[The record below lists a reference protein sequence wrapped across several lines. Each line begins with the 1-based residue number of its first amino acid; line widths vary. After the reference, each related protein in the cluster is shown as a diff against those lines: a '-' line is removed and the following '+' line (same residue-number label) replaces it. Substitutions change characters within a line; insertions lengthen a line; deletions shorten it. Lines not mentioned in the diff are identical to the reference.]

1 MIQVYPQST
10 EHVPA
15 ETPRVHSISVVIP
28 TRNRPASLA
37 RTVAALRVQTC
48 APREV
53 IIVDASDSPVEPAIA
68 GHLPLPFPIIWL
80 RTPRGVC
87 HQRNVGI
94 QQAGGTHVLLCDDD
108 IEPPADYLQKL
119 LAFLEANP
127 RAGAVTGL
135 VCEPDST
142 GTFVGAATAPSFR
155 HLFFA
160 FLFQHSVWADVES
173 ASARVLAWPLALLKR
188 WYRGRGNTWS
198 RAGWPLFTQ
207 LCGPVVRAATY
218 ALGAAL
224 VRREWLLA
232 TPYDERLGDHGI
244 GDNYGVALGFPGD
257 RKSVV

>member
-1 MIQVYPQST
+1 MAAADMGLSQPPMSG
-10 EHVPA
+10 VPKHESFSRFHCFSGHA
-15 ETPRVHSISVVIP
+15 MTVMQPFQRGPTISVVIP

-37 RTVAALRVQTC
+37 RTVAALRAQTC

-53 IIVDASDSPVEPAIA
+53 IIVDASDSPVEPAVV
-68 GHLPLPFPIIWL
+68 GLVPLSFPVVWL
-80 RTPRGVC
+80 RTPPGVC

-127 RAGAVTGL
+127 RAGAASGL
-135 VCEPDST
+135 VCEPDGT

-155 HLFFA
+155 HLLFA

-207 LCGPVVRAATY
+207 LRGPVVRAATY
-218 ALGAAL
+218 ALG
-224 VRREWLLA
+224 
-232 TPYDERLGDHGI
+232 
-244 GDNYGVALGFPGD
+244 D